1 MGVGGHAGGA
11 CEMSAVA
18 ARIEPF
24 KDRKGDRNGSRDN
37 GLDESWGAEYRGN
50 TVTRPSF
57 AHRRGLTQIQEV
69 LNGDTTGPDR
79 RASRSLL
86 AAPSGAREQ

>member
-1 MGVGGHAGGA
+1 
-11 CEMSAVA
+11 MSAVA

-24 KDRKGDRNGSRDN
+24 KDRKGDRNGSGDN
-37 GLDESWGAEYRGN
+37 GLDESGGAEYRGN
-50 TVTRPSF
+50 TVTRPVS
-57 AHRRGLTQIQEV
+57 RTVVGSRKIQEV
-69 LNGDTTGPDR
+69 LNGDTTGPDS